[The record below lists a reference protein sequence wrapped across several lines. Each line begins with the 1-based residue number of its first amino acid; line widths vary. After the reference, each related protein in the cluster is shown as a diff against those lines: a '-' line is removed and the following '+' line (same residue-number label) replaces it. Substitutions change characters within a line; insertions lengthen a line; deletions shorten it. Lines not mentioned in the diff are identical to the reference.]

1 MSQRSETTNTTKKP
15 ENLHLWQ
22 HSKTKGWYIRLCIP
36 KRLQHLHSQKVYRQS
51 LGTKCKQEAQAI
63 AQEILPGIKRALNL
77 EDSVESTVHGITR
90 AVSVVPDRSQMRYM
104 QPDELKERFLKR
116 LRAERS
122 DNRANVLYDIE
133 FFRLTDAEK
142 RRLMDQVID
151 EQQPV
156 HDAVHNA
163 VSTEPEREP
172 GVGIKDLL
180 EHQEAYFLLNHATER
195 YQGQVLSKVRDFITY
210 CDQEGITDALELTRK
225 HALRYRDFL
234 LHDQQRTKENVN
246 QRTGVLRTLWKYL
259 IDTEV
264 LPESQSR
271 TFQDLNLKKSGKEK
285 RASGRVPFT
294 PEELT
299 VLFEQFGP
307 ATWKTNRGALEWHYW
322 VPRILLFTGARLAEI
337 VNLRVHQIKEH
348 DGVLYLDITQS
359 KTAAGERRI
368 PVHTCLR
375 EFFLKAQEQAQAPSE
390 HVFPGL
396 HYKGY
401 REYTPARHEEFMQA
415 YRAHTLEPIKAASNT
430 ASQWFS
436 MQREKAGMQR
446 QEGQKAK
453 DTHSFRHTFTE
464 CCVKRV
470 QADLPL
476 VKAIVGHEDGDIT
489 SGLYGGSYELSALD
503 AVVQQVQFDIPH

>member
-90 AVSVVPDRSQMRYM
+90 AVSVVPDRSRMRYM
-104 QPDELKERFLKR
+104 QPDELKARFLKR
-116 LRAERS
+116 VQVQREDYRVWDDPDFQKLSHEAQRELLS
-122 DNRANVLYDIE
+122 WDIE
-133 FFRLTDAEK
+133 QTENWKLQQAREILNRRPDPLAEAETK
-142 RRLMDQVID
+142 TESTVRFD
-151 EQQPV
+151 EPV
-156 HDAVHNA
+156 
-163 VSTEPEREP
+163 
-172 GVGIKDLL
+172 VGIKDLL

-195 YQGQVLSKVRDFITY
+195 YKGQVLSKVRDFITY

-299 VLFEQFGP
+299 VLFEP
-307 ATWKTNRGALEWHYW
+307 VSYTHLTLPTK
-322 VPRILLFTGARLAEI
+322 RI
-337 VNLRVHQIKEH
+337 V
-348 DGVLYLDITQS
+348 
-359 KTAAGERRI
+359 
-368 PVHTCLR
+368 
-375 EFFLKAQEQAQAPSE
+375 
-390 HVFPGL
+390 
-396 HYKGY
+396 
-401 REYTPARHEEFMQA
+401 
-415 YRAHTLEPIKAASNT
+415 
-430 ASQWFS
+430 
-436 MQREKAGMQR
+436 
-446 QEGQKAK
+446 
-453 DTHSFRHTFTE
+453 
-464 CCVKRV
+464 
-470 QADLPL
+470 
-476 VKAIVGHEDGDIT
+476 
-489 SGLYGGSYELSALD
+489 
-503 AVVQQVQFDIPH
+503 